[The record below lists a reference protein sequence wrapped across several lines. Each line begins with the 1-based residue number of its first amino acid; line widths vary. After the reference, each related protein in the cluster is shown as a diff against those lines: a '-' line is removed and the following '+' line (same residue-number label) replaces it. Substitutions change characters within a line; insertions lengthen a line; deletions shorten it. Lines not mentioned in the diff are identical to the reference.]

1 MAAEIWSSPIILFI
15 ALVYAIFEVCRLTWT
30 VPYQPKQPQLTWQQ
44 RFRLR
49 HLYLQQP
56 SGSHWLHQLIIA
68 GLISLAPL
76 LLVALSIWILPP
88 LISCGALIIWAI
100 GTWVY
105 ARKQLFS
112 RRAYWLQ
119 QREQSPFTLIDDD
132 QTQGRLIQLNRLMIA
147 IIIAVLDYGWL
158 NH

>member
-1 MAAEIWSSPIILFI
+1 MTAEIWSSPIILFI
-15 ALVYAIFEVCRLTWT
+15 ALAYAIFEACRLAWT
-30 VPYQPKQPQLTWQQ
+30 VPYQPKQPQLTRQQ

-56 SGSHWLHQLIIA
+56 SGSHWSRQLIIA
-68 GLISLAPL
+68 GLISLIPL
-76 LLVALSIWILPP
+76 LLVISSLWILPP
-88 LISCGALIIWAI
+88 LIGCGALIIWAI

-119 QREQSPFTLIDDD
+119 QKERSPFNLINDE
-132 QTQGRLIQLNRLMIA
+132 QTQSRLIQLNRLMIA
-147 IIIAVLDYGWL
+147 IIIAVIDYDWL